1 MTRRGWLARLATL
14 PRPPWHTIRLRLAA
28 IYGGLFLICG
38 TGLVAIT
45 YVLVRNSIVSY
56 RFSFA
61 PPRGS
66 LGPSSEL
73 TVTQARALV
82 ASERASELHHLI
94 IYSGFALAAM
104 AVLSVALGWVAA
116 GRALRPLRTITAA
129 VRDISATS
137 LDRRLSLDG
146 PSDELKELGD
156 TFDDLLGRLEA
167 SFASQRQFAANA
179 SHELRTPLAWQRT
192 LVQVA
197 LADPD
202 ADAES
207 LRAAH
212 ERVLASGAQQERII
226 EALLTLTR
234 GQAGLDRREPFD
246 LATLAGR
253 VLHARQSQARDLQL
267 AIQADLAPAPAAGD
281 PRLAERLIANL
292 ADNAL
297 RHNAPGGHVE
307 VVTAIRDFFFFFF
320 SFVFLFSLFFFFF
333 SLFLCF
339 SVWLIFLCLWR
350 AVLVAVLHCCCY
362 GCSRFQALG
371 GPLFPGCDGRQ
382 VAFRFAAQGR
392 SRVPH
397 AVSARRWV
405 CRSRGFRGRG
415 VCRCL
420 PAGTCCKPRSRVH
433 RALGLGSGDHL
444 ACTMRG
450 GRRHVAGLAEM
461 GLAAGR
467 RRRRPP
473 SAAGGRRT
481 WSGGTSRRRRSPVV
495 RRTQI
500 AWGTLY
506 LDTCC
511 AVAPGAR
518 VRPGR
523 HHDARWPAAPPAVA
537 VRGGAPGCSTPSGA
551 STPRACSGARA
562 LRRQSMGRPGS
573 RCPRWAWHS
582 TVSSLAVGS
591 RDQAAAWAGVAA
603 WSGLRPPPPALSLG
617 RSPGGLRAV
626 AGGKGAA

>member
-1 MTRRGWLARLATL
+1 M
-14 PRPPWHTIRLRLAA
+14 
-28 IYGGLFLICG
+28 
-38 TGLVAIT
+38 
-45 YVLVRNSIVSY
+45 
-56 RFSFA
+56 
-61 PPRGS
+61 
-66 LGPSSEL
+66 
-73 TVTQARALV
+73 

-307 VVTAIRDFFFFFF
+307 VVTAIRD
-320 SFVFLFSLFFFFF
+320 S
-333 SLFLCF
+333 
-339 SVWLIFLCLWR
+339 R
-350 AVLVAVLHCCCY
+350 AVLSVTNTGPVVPAAAVDRLL
-362 GCSRFQALG
+362 RPFQRLG
-371 GPLFPGCDGRQ
+371 ADRTGHGDG
-382 VAFRFAAQGR
+382 
-392 SRVPH
+392 
-397 AVSARRWV
+397 
-405 CRSRGFRGRG
+405 
-415 VCRCL
+415 
-420 PAGTCCKPRSRVH
+420 
-433 RALGLGSGDHL
+433 LGLGLSIVQAIAQAHAAAL
-444 ACTMRG
+444 AVSPQPG
-450 GRRHVAGLAEM
+450 GGLHIEVSFPA
-461 GLAAGR
+461 
-467 RRRRPP
+467 P
-473 SAAGGRRT
+473 S
-481 WSGGTSRRRRSPVV
+481 SPVNSQV
-495 RRTQI
+495 TRDAISQRSQP
-500 AWGTLY
+500 AKPLRQRQ
-506 LDTCC
+506 
-511 AVAPGAR
+511 APL
-518 VRPGR
+518 
-523 HHDARWPAAPPAVA
+523 
-537 VRGGAPGCSTPSGA
+537 S
-551 STPRACSGARA
+551 
-562 LRRQSMGRPGS
+562 
-573 RCPRWAWHS
+573 
-582 TVSSLAVGS
+582 
-591 RDQAAAWAGVAA
+591 DQ
-603 WSGLRPPPPALSLG
+603 
-617 RSPGGLRAV
+617 
-626 AGGKGAA
+626 